1 VSAWLIPRLEA
12 FHARHPEVPVQID
25 TNPYPTDFAREGVD
39 LAVRYG
45 VGGYPGLFECRLFSE
60 RYFPVCAPYLLQGAE
75 KLAEPADLA
84 RHTLLHDA
92 VRPRAGWPVWRDWLD
107 AAGVLDRVD
116 PESGTHYTMAL
127 FAFQAAVACQGV
139 ALGTTALTMD
149 MLAAGSLV
157 KPFDLEL
164 PATSGYHIV
173 CPPEHR
179 ERPHV
184 AAFIAWLLETA
195 GAVDGR

>member
-1 VSAWLIPRLEA
+1 MIRRTPRSTRTASL
-12 FHARHPEVPVQID
+12 F
-25 TNPYPTDFAREGVD
+25 PYTTLFRS
-39 LAVRYG
+39 
-45 VGGYPGLFECRLFSE
+45 VGGSPGLFECRLFSE

-92 VRPRAGWPVWRDWLD
+92 VRPRVGWPVWRDWLD

-149 MLAAGSLV
+149 MLAADRKSTRLN
-157 KPFDLEL
+157 
-164 PATSGYHIV
+164 SSH
-173 CPPEHR
+173 
-179 ERPHV
+179 
-184 AAFIAWLLETA
+184 
-195 GAVDGR
+195 